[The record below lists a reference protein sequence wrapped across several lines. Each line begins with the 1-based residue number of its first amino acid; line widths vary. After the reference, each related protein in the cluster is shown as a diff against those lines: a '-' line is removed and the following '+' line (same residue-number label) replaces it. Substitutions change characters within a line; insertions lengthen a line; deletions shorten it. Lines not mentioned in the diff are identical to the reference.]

1 MNDTYFRCL
10 GYNDNYYYIYQFEK
24 KQIKVMS
31 NSEFTTAGFLSLA
44 PEEYW
49 LALYPTKTGFDKQKA
64 TNDII
69 RDCYKIGIYDP
80 TKVRGRGAWI
90 DNNRTV
96 YHFGSHLLING
107 METPVHEIK
116 SRYVYPLA
124 QSFNIKTDAALS
136 DEDGRKLLETA
147 KMFRWNK
154 PASAA
159 LLLGWCALA
168 PLCGALRWRPHI
180 WLTGGAGCGKSTI
193 LNEYIHY
200 LMGGID
206 IFAQGNSTEAGI
218 RQELHMDAL
227 PVVFDETEQNN
238 DREESRMQ
246 NILSLIRQASTES
259 GAVTLKGTATG
270 ESMKFLIRSMFCLS
284 SIGVGIKHQADYER
298 LTILSLRKKSD
309 DADASGSWDAL
320 KTKLIDMK
328 SDESMPNRFF
338 MRALTLLPITT
349 SNIAIFVKVASKRFN
364 SVREGDQY
372 GTLLAGCWSMLNSTI
387 ATEAQAQEMIDS
399 FDWEEYRENAEVDDS
414 SRALQ
419 TMLESRIK
427 ISGSYDVSLYE
438 IIMCAVNGISPTGV
452 EKVDRIMAEAILNRH
467 GMKTKMGKF
476 LLISNKSQAVADL
489 FKQTSYATD
498 WRNQILRCQG
508 VKRHDKSERFN
519 GTITKCI
526 EVPIESIGVT
536 PF

>member
-1 MNDTYFRCL
+1 MQDYFRCL
-10 GYNDNYYYIYQFEK
+10 GYNDNYYYLYQFEK
-24 KQIKVMS
+24 KQIKVMT

-49 LALYPTKTGFDKQKA
+49 MMTYPAKTGFNKQTA
-64 TNDII
+64 ANDLI
-69 RDCYKIGIYDP
+69 RDCYRAGIYDP
-80 TKVRGRGAWI
+80 TKVRGRGAWL
-90 DNNRTV
+90 DDGRTV
-96 YHFGSHLLING
+96 YHFGSHLRVNG
-107 METPVHEIK
+107 VSTPVHQIK
-116 SRYVYPLA
+116 SQFVYPLA
-124 QSFNIKTDAALS
+124 QSFKFSECAPMS
-136 DEDGRKLLETA
+136 DQDGAILLETA

-193 LNEYIHY
+193 LNEYIHH
-200 LMGGID
+200 LMGGLD

-218 RQELHMDAL
+218 RQELHLDAL

-259 GAVTLKGTATG
+259 GAVTLKGTASG

-309 DADASGSWDAL
+309 DADSAGSWETL
-320 KTKLIDMK
+320 KARLITMKLDP
-328 SDESMPNRFF
+328 SLPDRFF
-338 MRALTLLPITT
+338 MRALTMLPTT
-349 SNIAIFVKVASKRFN
+349 THNIEIFVRVASKRFN

-372 GTLLAGCWSMLNSTI
+372 GTLLAGCWSMLKDSI
-387 ATEAQAQEMIDS
+387 ATESEAAALIDS
-399 FDWEEYRENAEVDDS
+399 FDWEEYRENAEMDDS

-419 TMLESRIK
+419 TLMESRIK
-427 ISGSYDVSLYE
+427 IAGCPDVSLHE
-438 IIMCAVNGISPTGV
+438 IIRCAVSGTSPSGA
-452 EKVDRIMAEAILNRH
+452 EKLDKIMAEAILNRH
-467 GMKTKMGKF
+467 GMKTKSG
-476 LLISNKSQAVADL
+476 LILISNRSQAVADL
-489 FKQTSYATD
+489 FRHTTYATD
-498 WRNQILRCQG
+498 WRNQILRCNG
-508 VKRHDKSERFN
+508 VKRHPVTERFS
-519 GTITKCI
+519 GTPSKCI
-526 EVPIESIGVT
+526 EIPVESVDLT